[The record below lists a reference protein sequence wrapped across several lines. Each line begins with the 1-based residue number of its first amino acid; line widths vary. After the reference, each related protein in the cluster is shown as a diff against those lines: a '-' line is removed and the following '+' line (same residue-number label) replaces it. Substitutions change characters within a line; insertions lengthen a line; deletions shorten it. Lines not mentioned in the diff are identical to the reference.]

1 MYDMAFDFTNFT
13 ISKHQ
18 HPASNSVQIAN
29 CLIEGQTLADKHFFS
44 GLSCQFHLDN
54 DGAKFNFIFCFQ
66 IDHTTISNS
75 NSFST

>member
-1 MYDMAFDFTNFT
+1 MAFDFANFT
-13 ISKHQ
+13 ISKRQ

-29 CLIEGQTLADKHFFS
+29 FVIEEQTLAGKCFFS

-66 IDHTTISNS
+66 IDHTKI
-75 NSFST
+75 